1 MPALGRWAGMNSPST
16 ILILFLLGALVAIG
30 AGIAINSALLIAAGL
45 VLAVIGAALAWRH
58 RGER

>member
-1 MPALGRWAGMNSPST
+1 MNSPST